1 MSNTAV
7 GIVVIVL
14 FALWGVCT
22 IVKSGK
28 ERGSSF
34 FGQRPVSG
42 RTGATLVKHPHY
54 IDDPDYECSRC
65 GKRFDKSLSV
75 CPGCG
80 AVFTDTETDLREYED
95 EEDDEFDMDEEDE
108 GLL

>member
-22 IVKSGK
+22 VVKSAKG
-28 ERGSSF
+28 RGLSSS
-34 FGQRPVSG
+34 GQRPDSD
-42 RTGATLVKHPHY
+42 RLSALLVRHPHY

-65 GKRFDKSLSV
+65 GKRFDEERSV

-80 AVFTDTETDLREYED
+80 AVFTGSETDLREYEE

-108 GLL
+108 RLL